1 MRLLSLV
8 DNEVVATLGHD
19 AVQVPERIA
28 VVPDVL
34 AIVHLQELAW
44 GAVFV
49 LGRPDVVLAHAV
61 VATLVHTN
69 NGGLDAR
76 HGVNEV
82 DSFDFEV

>member
-1 MRLLSLV
+1 M
-8 DNEVVATLGHD
+8 DNEVVTTLGHD

-28 VVPDVL
+28 VIPDVL

-44 GAVFV
+44 GAVLV
-49 LGRPDVVLAHAV
+49 LGRPDVVLAHDGL

-82 DSFDFEV
+82 DSFDFDV